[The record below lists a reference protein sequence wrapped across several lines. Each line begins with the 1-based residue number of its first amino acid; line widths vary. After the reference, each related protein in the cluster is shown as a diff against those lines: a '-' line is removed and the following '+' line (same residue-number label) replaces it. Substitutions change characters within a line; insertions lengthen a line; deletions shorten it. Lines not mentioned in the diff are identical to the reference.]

1 MKLKDSRAGECL
13 WVEWSGEGFVPSRPS
28 SIVFYT
34 HDHVDLDIDVVKRA
48 LASALQRDGV
58 VISLGEGYRS
68 VESGVIT
75 YGYSGYV
82 DEDYHLTKSNENGET
97 YYGNQVD
104 TTLETTWVEIGY

>member
-1 MKLKDSRAGECL
+1 MKDSRIGECL

-58 VISLGEGYRS
+58 VASLGEGYKG
-68 VESGVIT
+68 VESGRIT

-82 DEDYHLTKSNENGET
+82 DGEVYLTQSDVNGET

-104 TTLETTWVEIGY
+104 LTLETTWVEIEQ